1 MVVAASS
8 VAVTLLFLL
17 AGCGGSA
24 SSASNS
30 TASPQVAA
38 KPEPKAKTPAEKQ
51 AEARAAMKRRD
62 QKKREEQ
69 RNRLEAEKTLK
80 EEEAAHQAER
90 RHTREEARKAQKARE
105 NRPQHNEARACGS
118 YSGKDSFACED
129 SYEICSLEAPS
140 VVEKA
145 YHEEGPSFDSWAMHY
160 AKETYTGHANSF
172 EDIVWEAG
180 YAGCLEAMYGEYEK
194 LYG

>member
-1 MVVAASS
+1 
-8 VAVTLLFLL
+8 
-17 AGCGGSA
+17 
-24 SSASNS
+24 
-30 TASPQVAA
+30 
-38 KPEPKAKTPAEKQ
+38 
-51 AEARAAMKRRD
+51 MKRRNR
-62 QKKREEQ
+62 KKREVQ
-69 RNRLEAEKTLK
+69 RNRLEAKKVLK
-80 EEEAAHQAER
+80 EEAER
-90 RHTREEARKAQKARE
+90 RVERRHAREEARKARE
-105 NRPQHNEARACGS
+105 SRPQHTEARACGS

-180 YAGCLEAMYGEYEK
+180 YAGCLEAMYAEYEK